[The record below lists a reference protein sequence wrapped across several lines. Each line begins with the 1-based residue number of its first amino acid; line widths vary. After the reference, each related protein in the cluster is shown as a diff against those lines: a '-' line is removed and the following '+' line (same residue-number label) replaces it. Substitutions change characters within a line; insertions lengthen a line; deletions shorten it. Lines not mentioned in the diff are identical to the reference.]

1 MTRKFGVVASYVHP
15 DGQFGAMVELSCES
29 RTAALSHDVRMLAS
43 ELAMQVAATGPLV
56 LSREELSAQLRADAF
71 VAMKGQALDAGRS
84 ESQAGRIAALR
95 MEDYHRGS
103 CLLEQ
108 PVMKEPS
115 LTVRE
120 LLRIRGSAM
129 NELIAIVRFARFAI
143 DEAAASGSA
152 SI

>member
-29 RTAALSHDVRMLAS
+29 RVAALSHSVRMLAS
-43 ELAMQVAATGPLV
+43 ELAMQVAATGPVV
-56 LSREELSAQLRADAF
+56 LSREELSEELRVDAF
-71 VAMKGQALDAGRS
+71 NVMKGQALDAGRS
-84 ESQAGRIAALR
+84 EPQAGRIAAIR
-95 MEDYHRGS
+95 MENYHSDS

-108 PVMKEPS
+108 PVLQEPS

-120 LLRIRGSAM
+120 LLRIRGAAM

-143 DEAAASGSA
+143 NETAAAGGA
-152 SI
+152 ST